1 MRTDYRTSRQRMAA
15 ERYENP
21 VGKLQY
27 SKEKDMAETSAGRLS
42 KRMSGICGDP

>member
-1 MRTDYRTSRQRMAA
+1 MAA

-27 SKEKDMAETSAGRLS
+27 SKEKDMAEHSAGSLS